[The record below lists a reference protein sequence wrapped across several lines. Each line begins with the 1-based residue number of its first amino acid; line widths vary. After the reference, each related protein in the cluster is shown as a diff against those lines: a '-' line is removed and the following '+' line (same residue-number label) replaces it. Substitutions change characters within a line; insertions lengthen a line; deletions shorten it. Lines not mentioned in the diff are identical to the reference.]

1 MWCLFSLPEHYEIS
15 LIKKAVEYFA
25 LVFSEYTDKH
35 KWCLLW
41 CWWRSKDKVTR
52 MSVWVFQERKR
63 RKRGRF
69 VDVITEDMQ
78 RDDVTEEVLGIGWDI
93 LLALCPFL
101 PYSRSLP
108 VVSAAPLFA
117 FVGINFRE
125 KPNRCVHLHL
135 QVNLVERERTP
146 PHRKLY
152 VWTSISLTLMPLLK
166 SQGLSFPLLYFYLD
180 LNSFAA
186 SNRVTKERRSFKY
199 NYNNLSENKLG
210 RLFWS
215 LIVIFTA
222 AVLKNTRRAPE
233 LPKERHNQLLVTVK
247 RVRCTRKARTW
258 S

>member
-1 MWCLFSLPEHYEIS
+1 MW
-15 LIKKAVEYFA
+15 
-25 LVFSEYTDKH
+25 
-35 KWCLLW
+35 
-41 CWWRSKDKVTR
+41 
-52 MSVWVFQERKR
+52 QE
-63 RKRGRF
+63 
-69 VDVITEDMQ
+69 VI
-78 RDDVTEEVLGIGWDI
+78 GIGWDI

-101 PYSRSLP
+101 PCSRSLP

-186 SNRVTKERRSFKY
+186 SNRVTKERRLFKY
-199 NYNNLSENKLG
+199 NSNNLSENKLG

-215 LIVIFTA
+215 LFWSLIVIFTA
-222 AVLKNTRRAPE
+222 ALFKNTRRAPE

-247 RVRCTRKARTW
+247 RVRCTRKAPEW